1 MYIGARKFTTY
12 NTLLNIITYFLVSW
26 LIVKQTGIFYFSLSF
41 IILMIFYI
49 FNVFSMERGRFTL
62 VDAINA
68 LVASVLAIIT
78 SFKEFGIGNSI
89 KLFVILYAFQNIT
102 KIIIYYSLVKRK
114 SVMIV
119 GENANAKIIKQIL
132 LEKQTYFIAAEMKV
146 TEFET
151 FEEIV
156 KKREIGKII
165 ITEIIED
172 RKFAEM
178 ILNFK
183 LKGIQVF
190 DFISFFEKIEEK
202 VPVLSISEEYIL
214 FGSGYDILHAS
225 LDQRIKRLFDLILA
239 FSVALIALP
248 VMIMAAIIV
257 KIESKGPVF
266 FSQNRIGLGNET
278 FQIYKFRSMRL
289 HDENAHSK
297 YAQDGDNRITKFGGF
312 MRKTRIDELPQLWN
326 VIKGDM
332 SFIGPRAEWDKLCY
346 EYMEKI
352 PFYNIRHS
360 VKPGLTGWAQVR
372 YPYGMGVEDALEKL
386 TYDLYYIK
394 HQNLAFDIM
403 ILFQT
408 VKIVVF
414 GRGK

>member
-1 MYIGARKFTTY
+1 MYIGARKYTTY
-12 NTLLNIITYFLVSW
+12 NTSLNILAYVIISISFLKEINFIYFL
-26 LIVKQTGIFYFSLSF
+26 LSF
-41 IILMIFYI
+41 VSLMIFYI

-62 VDAINA
+62 IDAINA
-68 LVASVLAIIT
+68 LVANGLSVIIC
-78 SFKEFGIGNSI
+78 FKEFGLTNSVYI
-89 KLFVILYAFQNIT
+89 FFFLYILQNIF
-102 KIIIYYSLVKRK
+102 KILIYYTFVKKKSL
-114 SVMIV
+114 MIV
-119 GENANAKIIKQIL
+119 GDNENSRIIKEIL

-146 TEFET
+146 SEFEN

-165 ITEIIED
+165 ITETLHD
-172 RKFAEM
+172 RKFAET
-178 ILNFK
+178 ILKFK
-183 LKGIQVF
+183 LHGIQVF
-190 DFISFFEKIEEK
+190 DFINFYEKIEEK
-202 VPVLSISEEYIL
+202 VPVLSINEEYIL

-239 FSVALIALP
+239 LFVTIITLP
-248 VMIMAAIIV
+248 IMVIAAIIV
-257 KIESKGPVF
+257 KLESKGPIF
-266 FSQNRIGLGNET
+266 FSQSRIGLGDES

-289 HDENAHSK
+289 HDENAHSR
-297 YAQDGDNRITKFGGF
+297 YAQEKDNRITKFGKI

-332 SFIGPRAEWDKLCY
+332 SFIGPRAEWDKLCKEY
-346 EYMEKI
+346 EEKI

-386 TYDLYYIK
+386 RYDLYYIK

-408 VKIVVF
+408 VKIVIF
-414 GRGK
+414 GKGK

>member
-1 MYIGARKFTTY
+1 MYIGARKYTTY
-12 NTLLNIITYFLVSW
+12 NTSLNILAYLVISISFLKEINFVYFL
-26 LIVKQTGIFYFSLSF
+26 LSF
-41 IILMIFYI
+41 ISLMVFYI

-62 VDAINA
+62 IDAINA
-68 LVASVLAIIT
+68 LVANTISVLLC
-78 SFKEFGIGNSI
+78 FKEFGIKNSVYI
-89 KLFVILYAFQNIT
+89 FFFLYILQNT
-102 KIIIYYSLVKRK
+102 FKILIYYTFVKKKSL
-114 SVMIV
+114 MIV
-119 GENANAKIIKQIL
+119 GDNENSRIIKDIL

-146 TEFET
+146 SEFEN

-165 ITEIIED
+165 ITETLHD
-172 RKFAEM
+172 RKFAET
-178 ILNFK
+178 ILKFK

-190 DFISFFEKIEEK
+190 DFINFYEKIEEK

-239 FSVALIALP
+239 LFVTIITLPIMIVAT
-248 VMIMAAIIV
+248 IIV
-257 KIESKGPVF
+257 KLESKGPVF
-266 FSQNRIGLGNET
+266 FSQSRIGLGNES

-289 HDENAHSK
+289 HDENAHSR
-297 YAQDGDNRITKFGGF
+297 YAQEKDNRITKFGKI

-332 SFIGPRAEWDKLCY
+332 SFIGPRAEWDKLCKEY
-346 EYMEKI
+346 EEKI

-386 TYDLYYIK
+386 RYDLYYIK

-408 VKIVVF
+408 VKIVIF
-414 GRGK
+414 GKGK

>member
-1 MYIGARKFTTY
+1 MYIGARKYTAY
-12 NTLLNIITYFLVSW
+12 NTSLNILAYVIISISFLKEINFVYFL
-26 LIVKQTGIFYFSLSF
+26 LSF
-41 IILMIFYI
+41 ISLMIFYI

-62 VDAINA
+62 IDAINA
-68 LVASVLAIIT
+68 LVANTISVLLC
-78 SFKEFGIGNSI
+78 FKEFGIKNSVYI
-89 KLFVILYAFQNIT
+89 FFFLYILQNIF
-102 KIIIYYSLVKRK
+102 KILIYYTFVKKKSL
-114 SVMIV
+114 MIV
-119 GENANAKIIKQIL
+119 GDNENAKIIKEIL

-146 TEFET
+146 SEFEN

-165 ITEIIED
+165 ITETLHD
-172 RKFAEM
+172 RKFAET

-190 DFISFFEKIEEK
+190 DFINFYEKIEEK
-202 VPVLSISEEYIL
+202 VPVLSINEEYIL

-239 FSVALIALP
+239 LFVTIVTLP
-248 VMIMAAIIV
+248 IMIVAAIIV
-257 KIESKGPVF
+257 KLESKGPVF
-266 FSQNRIGLGNET
+266 FSQSRVGLGNES

-289 HDENAHSK
+289 HDENAHSR
-297 YAQDGDNRITKFGGF
+297 YAQEKDNRITKFGKI

-332 SFIGPRAEWDKLCY
+332 SFIGPRAEWDKLCKEY
-346 EYMEKI
+346 EEKI

-386 TYDLYYIK
+386 RYDLYYIK

-408 VKIVVF
+408 VKIVIF
-414 GRGK
+414 GKGK

>member
-1 MYIGARKFTTY
+1 MYIGARKFTAY
-12 NTLLNIITYFLVSW
+12 NTTLNLIAYALISLTFVQEISVFYFL
-26 LIVKQTGIFYFSLSF
+26 LSF
-41 IILMIFYI
+41 IILMGFYI

-68 LVASVLAIIT
+68 LVANSVAVLI
-78 SFKEFGIGNSI
+78 SFKEFELKNSI
-89 KLFVILYAFQNIT
+89 IIFFILYIFQNIT
-102 KIIIYYSLVKRK
+102 KYIIYRNFVKK
-114 SVMIV
+114 KNIMLI
-119 GENANAKIIKQIL
+119 GTNENSKIIKDIL
-132 LEKQTYFIAAEMKV
+132 LQKQTYFIAAQMKA
-146 TEFET
+146 TEYSDFEDMLQ
-151 FEEIV
+151 
-156 KKREIGKII
+156 KREIGKII
-165 ITEIIED
+165 ITETIED
-172 RKFAEM
+172 RKFSET
-178 ILNFK
+178 ILKFK

-190 DFISFFEKIEEK
+190 DFISFYEKIEEK
-202 VPVLSISEEYIL
+202 VPVLSINEEYIL
-214 FGSGYDILHAS
+214 FGSGYDILHAT

-239 FSVALIALP
+239 FSVSLVTLPIMIIAG
-248 VMIMAAIIV
+248 IIV
-257 KIESKGPVF
+257 KLESRGPIF
-266 FSQNRIGLGNET
+266 FSQSRIGLGNEA

-289 HDENAHSK
+289 HDESAHSR
-297 YAQDGDNRITKFGGF
+297 YAQDKDNRITKFGSF

-332 SFIGPRAEWDKLCY
+332 SFIGPRAEWDKLCSEY
-346 EYMEKI
+346 EEKI

-386 TYDLYYIK
+386 RYDLYYIK

-408 VKIVVF
+408 VKIVIF

>member
-1 MYIGARKFTTY
+1 MYIGARKYTTY
-12 NTLLNIITYFLVSW
+12 NTSLNILAYLIISISFLKEINFFYFL
-26 LIVKQTGIFYFSLSF
+26 LSF
-41 IILMIFYI
+41 ISLMIFYI

-62 VDAINA
+62 IDAINA
-68 LVASVLAIIT
+68 LVANTISVLLC
-78 SFKEFGIGNSI
+78 FKEFGIKNSVYI
-89 KLFVILYAFQNIT
+89 FFFLYILQNIF
-102 KIIIYYSLVKRK
+102 KILIYYTFVKKKSL
-114 SVMIV
+114 MIV
-119 GENANAKIIKQIL
+119 GDNENSKIIKEIL

-146 TEFET
+146 SEFEN

-165 ITEIIED
+165 ITETLHD
-172 RKFAEM
+172 RKFAET
-178 ILNFK
+178 ILKFK

-190 DFISFFEKIEEK
+190 DFINFYEKIEEK

-239 FSVALIALP
+239 LFVTIVTLP
-248 VMIMAAIIV
+248 IMVIAAIIV
-257 KIESKGPVF
+257 KVESKGPIF
-266 FSQNRIGLGNET
+266 FSQSRVGLGNES

-289 HDENAHSK
+289 HDENAHSR
-297 YAQDGDNRITKFGGF
+297 YAQEKDNRITKFGKI

-332 SFIGPRAEWDKLCY
+332 SFIGPRAEWDKLCKEY
-346 EYMEKI
+346 EEKI

-386 TYDLYYIK
+386 RYDLYYIK

-408 VKIVVF
+408 VKIVIF
-414 GRGK
+414 GKGK

>member
-1 MYIGARKFTTY
+1 MYIGARKYTTY
-12 NTLLNIITYFLVSW
+12 NTSLNILAYLIISISFLKEINFFYFL
-26 LIVKQTGIFYFSLSF
+26 LSF
-41 IILMIFYI
+41 ISLMIFYI

-62 VDAINA
+62 IDAINA
-68 LVASVLAIIT
+68 LVANTISVLLC
-78 SFKEFGIGNSI
+78 FKEFGIKNSVYI
-89 KLFVILYAFQNIT
+89 FFFLYILQNIF
-102 KIIIYYSLVKRK
+102 KILIYYTFVKKKSL
-114 SVMIV
+114 MIV
-119 GENANAKIIKQIL
+119 GDNENSKIIKEIL
-132 LEKQTYFIAAEMKV
+132 LEKQTYFIAAKMKV
-146 TEFET
+146 SEFEN

-165 ITEIIED
+165 ITETLHD
-172 RKFAEM
+172 RKFAET
-178 ILNFK
+178 ILKFK

-190 DFISFFEKIEEK
+190 DFINFYEKIEEK

-239 FSVALIALP
+239 LFVTIVTLP
-248 VMIMAAIIV
+248 IMVIAAIIV
-257 KIESKGPVF
+257 KVESKGPIF
-266 FSQNRIGLGNET
+266 FSQSRVGLGNES

-289 HDENAHSK
+289 HDENAHSR
-297 YAQDGDNRITKFGGF
+297 YAQEKDNRITKFGKI

-332 SFIGPRAEWDKLCY
+332 SFIGPRAEWDKLCKEY
-346 EYMEKI
+346 EEKI

-386 TYDLYYIK
+386 RYDLYYIK

-408 VKIVVF
+408 VKIVIF
-414 GRGK
+414 GKGK

>member
-1 MYIGARKFTTY
+1 MYIGARKYTTY
-12 NTLLNIITYFLVSW
+12 NTSLNILAYLIISISFLKEINFFYFL
-26 LIVKQTGIFYFSLSF
+26 LSF
-41 IILMIFYI
+41 ISLMIFYI

-62 VDAINA
+62 IDAINA
-68 LVASVLAIIT
+68 LVANTISVLLC
-78 SFKEFGIGNSI
+78 FKEFGIKNSVYI
-89 KLFVILYAFQNIT
+89 FFFLYILQNIF
-102 KIIIYYSLVKRK
+102 KILIYYTFVKKKSL
-114 SVMIV
+114 MIV
-119 GENANAKIIKQIL
+119 GDNENSKIIKEIL
-132 LEKQTYFIAAEMKV
+132 LEKQTYFIAGEMKV
-146 TEFET
+146 SEFEN

-165 ITEIIED
+165 ITETLHD
-172 RKFAEM
+172 RKFAET
-178 ILNFK
+178 ILKFK

-190 DFISFFEKIEEK
+190 DFINFYEKTEEK

-239 FSVALIALP
+239 LFVTIVTLP
-248 VMIMAAIIV
+248 IMVIAAIIV
-257 KIESKGPVF
+257 KVESKGPIF
-266 FSQNRIGLGNET
+266 FSQSRVGLGNES

-289 HDENAHSK
+289 HDENAHSR
-297 YAQDGDNRITKFGGF
+297 YAQEKDNRITKFGKI

-332 SFIGPRAEWDKLCY
+332 SFIGPRAEWDKLCKEY
-346 EYMEKI
+346 EEKI

-386 TYDLYYIK
+386 RYDLYYIK

-408 VKIVVF
+408 VKIVIF
-414 GRGK
+414 GKGK

>member
-1 MYIGARKFTTY
+1 MYIGARKYTAY
-12 NTLLNIITYFLVSW
+12 NTSLNILAYGIISVTFLKEINFIYFL
-26 LIVKQTGIFYFSLSF
+26 LSF
-41 IILMIFYI
+41 ISLMIFYI

-62 VDAINA
+62 IDAINA
-68 LVASVLAIIT
+68 LVANTISVLLC
-78 SFKEFGIGNSI
+78 FKEFGIKNSVYI
-89 KLFVILYAFQNIT
+89 FFFLYILQNIF
-102 KIIIYYSLVKRK
+102 KILIYYTFVKKKSL
-114 SVMIV
+114 MIV
-119 GENANAKIIKQIL
+119 GDNENAKIIKEIL

-146 TEFET
+146 SEFEN

-165 ITEIIED
+165 ITETLHD
-172 RKFAEM
+172 RKFAET

-190 DFISFFEKIEEK
+190 DFINFYEKIEEK
-202 VPVLSISEEYIL
+202 VPVLSINEEYIL

-239 FSVALIALP
+239 LFVTIVTLP
-248 VMIMAAIIV
+248 IMIVAAIIV
-257 KIESKGPVF
+257 KLESKGPVF
-266 FSQNRIGLGNET
+266 FSQSRVGLGNES

-289 HDENAHSK
+289 HDENAHSR
-297 YAQDGDNRITKFGGF
+297 YAQEKDNRITKFGKI

-332 SFIGPRAEWDKLCY
+332 SFIGPRAEWDKLCKEY
-346 EYMEKI
+346 EEKI

-386 TYDLYYIK
+386 RYDLYYIK

-408 VKIVVF
+408 VKIVIF
-414 GRGK
+414 GKGK

>member
-1 MYIGARKFTTY
+1 MYIGARKFTAY
-12 NTLLNIITYFLVSW
+12 NTSINIIAYFLIS
-26 LIVKQTGIFYFSLSF
+26 LIMVKEISLFYFLLSF
-41 IILMIFYI
+41 VTLMIFYI

-68 LVASVLAIIT
+68 LIANGASVII
-78 SFKEFGIGNSI
+78 SFKEFGFKQS
-89 KLFVILYAFQNIT
+89 LFIYLTLYILQNIS
-102 KIIIYYSLVKRK
+102 KIVIYYIFLKKK

-119 GENANAKIIKQIL
+119 GSNDNARVIKESL
-132 LEKQTYFIAAEMKV
+132 LEKQTYFIAAEMNV
-146 TEFET
+146 QEFEN

-156 KKREIGKII
+156 TKREIGKII
-165 ITEIIED
+165 ITETLED
-172 RKFAEM
+172 RKFAET
-178 ILNFK
+178 ILKFK
-183 LKGIQVF
+183 LKGVQVY
-190 DFISFFEKIEEK
+190 DFISFYEKIEEK

-214 FGSGYDILHAS
+214 FGSGYDILHAT
-225 LDQRIKRLFDLILA
+225 LDQRIKRLFDLLLA
-239 FSVALIALP
+239 SVVALCTLP
-248 VMIMAAIIV
+248 IMIIAAIIV
-257 KIESKGPVF
+257 KLESRGPIF
-266 FSQNRIGLGNET
+266 FSQSRIGLGNEA

-289 HDENAHSK
+289 HDENAHSR
-297 YAQDGDNRITKFGGF
+297 YAQDKDNRITKFGSF

-332 SFIGPRAEWDKLCY
+332 SFIGPRAEWDKLCKEY
-346 EYMEKI
+346 EEKI

-386 TYDLYYIK
+386 RYDLYYIK

-408 VKIVVF
+408 VKIVIF

>member
-1 MYIGARKFTTY
+1 MYIGARKYTTY
-12 NTLLNIITYFLVSW
+12 NTSLNILAYLVISISFLKEINFVYFL
-26 LIVKQTGIFYFSLSF
+26 LSF
-41 IILMIFYI
+41 ISLMVFYI

-62 VDAINA
+62 IDAINA
-68 LVASVLAIIT
+68 LVANTISVLLC
-78 SFKEFGIGNSI
+78 FKEFGIKNSVYI
-89 KLFVILYAFQNIT
+89 FFFLYILQNIF
-102 KIIIYYSLVKRK
+102 KILIYYTFVKKKSL
-114 SVMIV
+114 MIV
-119 GENANAKIIKQIL
+119 GDNENSKIIKEIL

-146 TEFET
+146 SEFEN

-165 ITEIIED
+165 ITETLHD
-172 RKFAEM
+172 RKFAET
-178 ILNFK
+178 ILKFK

-190 DFISFFEKIEEK
+190 DFINFYEKIEEK

-239 FSVALIALP
+239 LFVTIVTLP
-248 VMIMAAIIV
+248 IMVIAAIIV
-257 KIESKGPVF
+257 KVESKGPIF
-266 FSQNRIGLGNET
+266 FSQSRVGLGNES

-289 HDENAHSK
+289 HDENAHSR
-297 YAQDGDNRITKFGGF
+297 YAQEKDNRITKFGKI

-332 SFIGPRAEWDKLCY
+332 SFIGPRAEWDKLCKEY
-346 EYMEKI
+346 EEKI

-386 TYDLYYIK
+386 RYDLYYIK

-408 VKIVVF
+408 VKIVIF
-414 GRGK
+414 GKGK

>member
-1 MYIGARKFTTY
+1 MYIGARKLTAY
-12 NTLLNIITYFLVSW
+12 NTFLNIMVYLAVSIFFILEVNIFVLLLSLIVLITY
-26 LIVKQTGIFYFSLSF
+26 
-41 IILMIFYI
+41 YI
-49 FNVFSMERGRFTL
+49 FNVYSMERGRYTL
-62 VDAINA
+62 VDLINA
-68 LVASVLAIIT
+68 LVANIIT
-78 SFKEFGIGNSI
+78 VIITFKIFGLKKSLIIFS
-89 KLFVILYAFQNIT
+89 ILYIFQNIS
-102 KIIIYYSLVKRK
+102 KILIYYFFVKKK

-119 GENANAKIIKQIL
+119 GINEKAKIIKEIL
-132 LEKQTYFIAAEMKV
+132 LEKQNYFIAAELSPS
-146 TEFET
+146 EYET
-151 FEEIV
+151 YEELI

-165 ITEIIED
+165 ITESLED
-172 RKFAEM
+172 RKFAEL
-178 ILNFK
+178 ILNLK

-190 DFISFFEKIEEK
+190 DFVTFFEKIEEK
-202 VPVLSISEEYIL
+202 VPVNSITEEYIL

-225 LDQRIKRLFDLILA
+225 LNQRIKRLFDLILA
-239 FSVALIALP
+239 CSVGIITCP
-248 VMIMAAIIV
+248 VMIIAAIVV
-257 KIESKGPVF
+257 KLESKGPIF
-266 FSQNRIGLGNET
+266 FSQSRIGLGNHP
-278 FQIYKFRSMRL
+278 FKIYKFRSMRL
-289 HDENAHSK
+289 HDEEEHSK
-297 YAQDGDNRITKFGGF
+297 YAQDGDNRITKFGNF

-386 TYDLYYIK
+386 RYDLYYIK

-408 VKIVVF
+408 IKIVIF
-414 GRGK
+414 GSGK